1 MVPVAFMLLRWR
13 RQGRPDRSV
22 LGSYLVLAGL
32 LRFVIEFVRVN
43 ERALGPLTVAHLA
56 SLLVVA
62 AGAVLILSNRPSN
75 PSPRRSVGHDP
86 SHQRARMTMVAD
98 HGRLLT
104 VDEIA
109 VSKFKAT
116 CLAALERV
124 RRTRRPLRVTRFG
137 KPLADVMP
145 PAEAARGEGW
155 LGAMRDRGHI
165 TGDLV
170 APVEP
175 EDAWDPAP

>member
-1 MVPVAFMLLRWR
+1 
-13 RQGRPDRSV
+13 
-22 LGSYLVLAGL
+22 
-32 LRFVIEFVRVN
+32 
-43 ERALGPLTVAHLA
+43 
-56 SLLVVA
+56 
-62 AGAVLILSNRPSN
+62 
-75 PSPRRSVGHDP
+75 
-86 SHQRARMTMVAD
+86 MTMVAD